1 MHWRSIA
8 CGLTLTLACAAA
20 PAVAAVPANEAEW
33 TQAVQRRLIS
43 RLDYPREAHRLGG
56 PISLFL
62 KITVLRNGTL
72 YDIAVSRSSGDAAVD
87 KAAVA
92 MVRRAGPLPAFPVTM
107 AKDRTELMLP
117 LRFQQE
123 DDTAAPRDRAPPT
136 NVPPRRYVD
145 AATGFGVTVPSPLR
159 VGPAPTR
166 GRYDAQIEV
175 SSPDGF
181 PPKAQEAKYL
191 CRIGFQATPAGAK
204 PPAAQTLRAQVAA
217 AERRQRRLRG
227 SIELYDR
234 FTLDGAQG
242 LDYLAAPGPGRPDTL
257 YYYADV
263 ALPQGRVHMACATL
277 RDAMPA
283 AMTMFRQVRDGI
295 AAQPR

>member
-20 PAVAAVPANEAEW
+20 PVIAAAPSNETEW
-33 TQAVQRRLIS
+33 TQAVQRRIIS

-56 PISLFL
+56 SISLSL
-62 KITVLRNGTL
+62 KITVLRNGTI
-72 YDIAVSRSSGDAAVD
+72 YDIAVNRSSGDAAVD
-87 KAAVA
+87 KAAIE

-123 DDTAAPRDRAPPT
+123 DDTAAPRDMAPPT

-166 GRYDAQIEV
+166 GRYDAQIEI

-181 PPKAQEAKYL
+181 PPKAPDAKYL

-204 PPAAQTLRAQVAA
+204 PPAAQTLRAQ
-217 AERRQRRLRG
+217 
-227 SIELYDR
+227 DR
-234 FTLDGAQG
+234 KS
-242 LDYLAAPGPGRPDTL
+242 
-257 YYYADV
+257 V
-263 ALPQGRVHMACATL
+263 V
-277 RDAMPA
+277 
-283 AMTMFRQVRDGI
+283 
-295 AAQPR
+295 